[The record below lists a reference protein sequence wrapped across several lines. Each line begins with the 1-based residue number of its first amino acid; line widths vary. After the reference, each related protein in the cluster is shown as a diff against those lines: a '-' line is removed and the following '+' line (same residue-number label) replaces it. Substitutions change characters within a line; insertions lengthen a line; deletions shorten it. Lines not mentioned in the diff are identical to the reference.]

1 MGSWRNLL
9 AVACV
14 TILLSGQTARADDP
28 VSLIR
33 SYVAAVD
40 AGDWSEAAAIGD
52 QLLEYPADTLQISAT
67 ERTQMLSLLAETAG
81 RAGQV
86 AKAITLY
93 QRLIAEIEARDGQ
106 TSYTLVAPLE
116 KLAELLAAQG
126 RLEESAS
133 AYDLAVALSEAELG
147 SENSALLPIYE
158 ARRVI
163 DRKRLATAGEK
174 VDQEK
179 VLKSR
184 LAHADSVIKKLA
196 AGAPAPRLRRDI
208 RPPGSSANPK
218 DAPFQLVTIHYGT
231 NRVPTGRLEPTQFY
245 GDKRGPLM
253 LGVATVSVPKLRSI
267 GEIPLPQ
274 MWRGDF
280 RPKAAK
286 HFILTKIDPSA
297 SIEEF
302 AVSARAQIGKSQRR
316 EALVF
321 IHGYNSDFENS
332 AFRAAQLA
340 VDLDVDGAI
349 FMYSWPSKGSLF
361 GYVADGAQV
370 IRPMVRSLQE
380 FLNIVVQKTGA
391 QRIHIVAHSMGNR
404 YLLEALE
411 LMARDGRAGARE
423 PIFQQIVFAAPDVD
437 ADDFTDRVKE
447 LGWMAHRMTLYA
459 SSKDRAL
466 HLSSILNGG
475 YRRAGDAA
483 APITVAGLDTVDT
496 TEVGGEGLGHGD
508 YAGRALDDF
517 RAIIWL
523 SLQPHSRCQLLS
535 RRNPRGGDYW
545 QLTND
550 EIENCP
556 HEAFRSALSL
566 VRWLGR
572 ADAIKYVREKIRGAK
587 DTADVARYAA
597 ILPILNAVK

>member
-1 MGSWRNLL
+1 MGSWHNLL

-14 TILLSGQTARADDP
+14 TILLGGDTARAEP

-40 AGDWSEAAAIGD
+40 QGNWSEAAAIGD
-52 QLLEYPADTLQISAT
+52 RLLEYPADALQISPA
-67 ERTQMLSLLAETAG
+67 ERTQMLPLLAETAG

-93 QRLIAEIEARDGQ
+93 QRLIAEIEARDGS

-184 LAHADSVIKKLA
+184 LAHADSVINKLSA
-196 AGAPAPRLRRDI
+196 DRPLPRLRRDI

-231 NRVPTGRLEPTQFY
+231 NRVPTGRAEPTQFY

-302 AVSARAQIGKSQRR
+302 AVSARAQIGTSQRR

-321 IHGYNSDFENS
+321 IHGYNSDFEYS

-340 VDLDVDGAI
+340 VDLDIDGAV

-391 QRIHIVAHSMGNR
+391 ERIHIVAHSMGNR

-411 LMARDGRAGARE
+411 LMARDGPAGARE

-466 HLSSILNGG
+466 HLSSIINGG

-483 APITVAGLDTVDT
+483 APIIVAGLDTVDT

-556 HEAFRSALSL
+556 HEAFRSAISL

-572 ADAIKYVREKIRGAK
+572 ADALKFVRAKIREAK

-597 ILPILNAVK
+597 MLPILNAVK